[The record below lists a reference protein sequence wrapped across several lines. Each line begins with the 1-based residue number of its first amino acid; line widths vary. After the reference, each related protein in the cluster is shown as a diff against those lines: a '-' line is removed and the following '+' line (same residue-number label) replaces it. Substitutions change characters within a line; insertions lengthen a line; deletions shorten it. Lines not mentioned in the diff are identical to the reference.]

1 MWGFGDYARID
12 KNDRRVLVEESIPI
26 ELPFWRV
33 QHRECRTGSIGRSS
47 RRKDRHLNLELVRSS
62 FSSID
67 SLAAPNAD
75 NKIRLGLEAHFRET
89 IDLLSRGFATKED
102 VCDFEIGFLQCF
114 YELLAG

>member
-1 MWGFGDYARID
+1 MWGFGDYTRID
-12 KNDRRVLVEESIPI
+12 KNNRWVPVEESILI
-26 ELPFWRV
+26 KLPFWSV
-33 QHRECRTGSIGRSS
+33 QHRECRTRSIGRSS
-47 RRKDRHLNLELVRSS
+47 RRKDRHLNLEQVRSS

-75 NKIRLGLEAHFRET
+75 NEIRLGLQAHFRET